1 MIMGH
6 FFVAGGIFTDPKGK
20 ERFALVCP
28 KAGDKPLVMADSLS
42 HYFIMIWRHAHLYRI
57 EEDFSLTLVA
67 ASPLAL
73 QGGVGAPEQVMPNT
87 NWVEKL
93 EAIVSLS

>member
-1 MIMGH
+1 MGQ
-6 FFVAGGIFTDPKGK
+6 FFVAGGVFTDPRGK

-28 KAGDKPLVMADSLS
+28 KSGEKPLVMADSLS
-42 HYFIMIWRHAHLYRI
+42 QYFIMIWRHAHLYRI
-57 EEDFSLTLVA
+57 EEDFSLSLVA

-73 QGGVGAPEQVMPNT
+73 QGGVGAPEQVLPNT

-93 EAIVSLS
+93 AALVSLS